1 MSLVKIFQKAKF
13 MEPFII
19 LLLLLLLNG
28 IFAMY
33 EIALVS
39 ARRTSLEEKAKAGRM
54 GAKTALA
61 LLEEPEKIFSAI
73 QVGITL
79 VGIVSGAYAGL
90 TLSAGATELLIRAGV
105 ADECAR
111 ALAVPAVVVLV
122 TFLTLVIGELVPK
135 NIALSNAQVVA
146 IYLSPPMRLFC
157 LFVYPVVWFLSSA
170 TKFIL
175 MLLGVQN
182 RRETPLTE
190 EELRMILKK
199 GSEHGVIE
207 KEESDMINE
216 VIRFGDKRAGALMT
230 PRVDIVWLDLHQ
242 SPQELLQE
250 ALGAPHPRLLVCE
263 EEIDQV
269 KGVVNVKELLA
280 YYIRHQ
286 TLNLQEIMFEP
297 LYIPEQAQ
305 ALKVLEMFRS
315 TKKHFGIVINEY
327 GSMEGIITLHDLTEN
342 IMGDLPALG
351 DPDDPEAYLRED
363 GSYLMDGAMKMED
376 AADILN
382 VDSLLEDEE
391 ERPDVNT
398 LGGLAMYRLNRVPK
412 TGDKF
417 ISAGYLF
424 EIVDMDGNR
433 VDKLLVKTAES
444 QQE

>member
-175 MLLGVQN
+175 KLLGVQN

-216 VIRFGDKRAGALMT
+216 VIRFVEGLPMIGARGLLIGIGIGLLMMSF
-230 PRVDIVWLDLHQ
+230 RVL
-242 SPQELLQE
+242 
-250 ALGAPHPRLLVCE
+250 
-263 EEIDQV
+263 
-269 KGVVNVKELLA
+269 
-280 YYIRHQ
+280 
-286 TLNLQEIMFEP
+286 
-297 LYIPEQAQ
+297 
-305 ALKVLEMFRS
+305 
-315 TKKHFGIVINEY
+315 FG
-327 GSMEGIITLHDLTEN
+327 MEGS
-342 IMGDLPALG
+342 GD
-351 DPDDPEAYLRED
+351 D
-363 GSYLMDGAMKMED
+363 
-376 AADILN
+376 
-382 VDSLLEDEE
+382 
-391 ERPDVNT
+391 
-398 LGGLAMYRLNRVPK
+398 
-412 TGDKF
+412 
-417 ISAGYLF
+417 
-424 EIVDMDGNR
+424 
-433 VDKLLVKTAES
+433 
-444 QQE
+444 

>member
-1 MSLVKIFQKAKF
+1 
-13 MEPFII
+13 MEAFII
-19 LLLLLLLNG
+19 LLLLLILNG

-39 ARRTSLEEKAKAGRM
+39 ARRTGLEEEAKAGRM

-61 LLEEPEKIFSAI
+61 LLEEPEKIFSGI

-90 TLSAGATELLIRAGV
+90 TLSTGAAGLLIEVGFPA
-105 ADECAR
+105 ECAHT
-111 ALAVPAVVVLV
+111 LAVVVVVAAV
-122 TFLTLVIGELVPK
+122 TCLTLIIGELVPK
-135 NIALSNAQVVA
+135 NIALSNAQAVA
-146 IYLSPPMRLFC
+146 VFLSPPMRLFC
-157 LFVYPVVWFLSSA
+157 LATYPVVWFLSSS
-170 TKFIL
+170 TKLIL
-175 MLLGVQN
+175 KLLGIQN
-182 RRETPLTE
+182 RREMPLTE

-207 KEESDMINE
+207 KEESDIINE

-230 PRVDIVWLDLHQ
+230 PRVEILWLDLHQ
-242 SPQELLQE
+242 SPEELLEE
-250 ALGAPHPRLLVCE
+250 ALRATHPRLLVCE
-263 EEIDQV
+263 DEIDQV
-269 KGVVNVKELLA
+269 KGVVNVKEMLA

-286 TLNLQEIMFEP
+286 TLKLQEIMFEP

-351 DPDDPEAYLRED
+351 DPDEPEAFLRED
-363 GSYLMDGAMKMED
+363 GSYLIDGAMKMED
-376 AADILN
+376 AADVLN
-382 VDSLLEDEE
+382 VASLLEDGQ

-398 LGGLAMYRLNRVPK
+398 LGGLAMFLLNRVPK
-412 TGDKF
+412 TGDMF
-417 ISAGYLF
+417 TVAGYVF
-424 EIVDMDGNR
+424 EVVDMDGNR
-433 VDKLLVKTAES
+433 VDKLLVKTAEPR
-444 QQE
+444 QE